1 MNKPITVER
10 ADFINAICKTINA
23 SPLPAFVKVE
33 VLERVLDQLRPQI
46 DAQYQQ
52 DAAFYK
58 QQVEQEK
65 QEAPE
70 GPTAEEGG

>member
-1 MNKPITVER
+1 MVTKPITVSRMEFVESLC
-10 ADFINAICKTINA
+10 DMINA

-52 DAAFYK
+52 DAAAYK
-58 QQVEQEK
+58 RQVEQEK
-65 QEAPE
+65 QK
-70 GPTAEEGG
+70 PTAEEGG